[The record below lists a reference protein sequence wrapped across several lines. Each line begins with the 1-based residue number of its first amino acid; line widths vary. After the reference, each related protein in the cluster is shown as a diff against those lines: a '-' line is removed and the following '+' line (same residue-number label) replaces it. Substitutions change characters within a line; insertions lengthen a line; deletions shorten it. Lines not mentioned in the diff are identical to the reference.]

1 MNWKKVSEVIYDPI
15 SGEWGD
21 EGNDVKI
28 IRTTNFTNEGK
39 LNLSEVVC
47 RNVDL
52 KKIEKKKLEFGDT
65 IIEKSGGS
73 PSQPVGRVV
82 YFDIT
87 NEIFLCNNFTSV
99 LRLKDKNFDSK
110 YFFWFLFHNHQSK
123 NTLKFQ
129 NKTTGII
136 NLQLSRYINELDIKV
151 RDLATQQ
158 HIAQVLDQADALR
171 QQNRQLLGYYDELL
185 QSTFIDLF
193 GKNAKDY
200 DSWILERIENIVEN
214 KKGSMRSGPFGSDL
228 LHSEFVNSGIFVLGI
243 DNVVHNRFEWAR
255 MRYITE
261 EKYQKLK
268 RYTVFAGD
276 LLISIMATVGRIAI
290 VPQDMPLA
298 INSKHLAAI
307 TLDKEKVSPAF
318 IAYNLHSNPE
328 VTRQIAARG
337 RGAIMEGLNLGLIKE
352 VKIKIPPLL
361 LQQHFAKIVEEIEAQ
376 KSLVQQSLAESE
388 ALFEGLLAKYFG

>member
-1 MNWKKVSEVIYDPI
+1 MNWKKVKLGEIINVKTGKLDANAQIIGGKYPFFTCSQESLQIDTYSYDCECVLI
-15 SGEWGD
+15 AGNGD
-21 EGNDVKI
+21 LNVKYFNGKFDAYQRTYIVESRDKI
-28 IRTTNFTNEGK
+28 ILDVRFLYHFMSK
-39 LNLSEVVC
+39 YV
-47 RNVDL
+47 
-52 KKIEKKKLEFGDT
+52 EK
-65 IIEKSGGS
+65 
-73 PSQPVGRVV
+73 
-82 YFDIT
+82 
-87 NEIFLCNNFTSV
+87 
-99 LRLKDKNFDSK
+99 LRLDSIGGVIK
-110 YFFWFLFHNHQSK
+110 Y
-123 NTLKFQ
+123 
-129 NKTTGII
+129 
-136 NLQLSRYINELDIKV
+136 IKIGNITDV
-151 RDLATQQ
+151 LIPLPDLATQQ

-185 QSTFIDLF
+185 QSTFIELF

-200 DSWILERIENIVEN
+200 DSWTLEKIENIVEN

-228 LHSEFVNSGIFVLGI
+228 LHSEFVDSGVFVLGI

-268 RYTVFAGD
+268 RYTVFPGD
-276 LLISIMATVGRIAI
+276 LLISIMATVGRVAI

-307 TLDKEKVSPAF
+307 TLDKSKVNPMF

-352 VKIKIPPLL
+352 MKIKIPSLP

-388 ALFEGLLAKYFG
+388 ALFEGLLAEYFG